1 MVHIGEK
8 IKTVVHQKGMKITE
22 LAKRINKTPP
32 TIYDIFERENVD
44 TGLLMDIGEALSH
57 DFFQYYQVMSNNVNE
72 PSVQYGAPVTGQNM
86 YLSITINNVPANE
99 AGNLIQKLKKYIE

>member
-1 MVHIGEK
+1 MIHIGNKIQQIVNEK
-8 IKTVVHQKGMKITE
+8 GIKITE
-22 LAKRINKTPP
+22 IAKRLNRTSQSM
-32 TIYDIFERENVD
+32 YDIFNKENIN
-44 TGLLMDIGEALSH
+44 TALLMDISEALSH